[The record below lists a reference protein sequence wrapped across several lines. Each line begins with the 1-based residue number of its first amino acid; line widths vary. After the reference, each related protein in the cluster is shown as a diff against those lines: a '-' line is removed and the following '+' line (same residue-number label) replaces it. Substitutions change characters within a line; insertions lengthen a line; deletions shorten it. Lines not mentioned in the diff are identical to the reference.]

1 MIYPGCLTLILV
13 FFLLFLLPFFFAQFM
28 LAALAKLGLSP
39 PAALIFLIGIIFGS
53 SVNIPIKRFPRD
65 EETFADPFVMFG
77 FGRLFSLPRR
87 GHLRRHRL
95 IRPGRLPARIETQR
109 GKGATKE
116 GEKLKDIHDRDTE
129 YPESGVL
136 FN

>member
-1 MIYPGCLTLILV
+1 
-13 FFLLFLLPFFFAQFM
+13 M

-87 GHLRRHRL
+87 SRFTSACSWRSADLT
-95 IRPGRLPARIETQR
+95 P
-109 GKGATKE
+109 
-116 GEKLKDIHDRDTE
+116 
-129 YPESGVL
+129 
-136 FN
+136 